1 MPIPY
6 RRSLLW
12 NKIRI
17 LAIHFDFSKE
27 DEEDY
32 REIKH
37 TVLLELIDLVNTVP
51 YDILLLLRLVNC
63 LVILLSFKNYYKELN
78 LHYIDL
84 ILIQSI
90 SILSFL

>member
-17 LAIHFDFSKE
+17 LAIHFDVSKE
-27 DEEDY
+27 DEENY

-37 TVLLELIDLVNTVP
+37 NVLLELIDCVNTVP
-51 YDILLLLRLVNC
+51 YD
-63 LVILLSFKNYYKELN
+63 Y
-78 LHYIDL
+78 
-84 ILIQSI
+84 
-90 SILSFL
+90 

>member
-1 MPIPY
+1 MPMPY

-27 DEEDY
+27 DEENY

-51 YDILLLLRLVNC
+51 YDI
-63 LVILLSFKNYYKELN
+63 
-78 LHYIDL
+78 
-84 ILIQSI
+84 
-90 SILSFL
+90 